1 MSFDWLDALAD
12 ALDAGRAAA
21 LVTVIE
27 AEGSTPREVGARMA
41 VTTDRIAGTVGGGRL
56 ELLAIKRARRLLADP
71 DAPGALIER
80 LALGPSLGQC
90 CGGAARILVQRIA
103 AADAGWIA
111 EARAQADRHRPFV
124 IATTLADAP
133 KTTIIDE
140 DAPGAPE
147 AARAMLAPEPA
158 AGAVLIEARDGA
170 PAMVFSRAA
179 PSDFVIFLFGA
190 GHVGRAIARVLEG
203 VPCRLVWIDD
213 REGVFPAHTARN
225 VETVF
230 AAEPARLVAHA
241 PPGAW
246 FLVMTHS
253 HALDFAIC
261 ERVLARGDFAYLGL
275 IGSKTKRARL
285 ARRMAEAG
293 HGPEI
298 MRGLTC
304 PIGIDGIPGKTPGE
318 IAIAVAAEL
327 LTLRAAPAASAPAV
341 GAPAVGNPGASAP
354 AAGARSA

>member
-1 MSFDWLDALAD
+1 MNFDWLDALAD
-12 ALDAGRAAA
+12 ALAAGREAA

-27 AEGSTPREVGARMA
+27 AEGSTPREAGARMA
-41 VTTDRIAGTVGGGRL
+41 VTADGIAGTIGGGRL

-71 DAPGALIER
+71 EQPGTLIER

-103 AADAGWIA
+103 AADADWIADARAQARSRRPFVTATVLDARGATFLVTEDAAPQALSA
-111 EARAQADRHRPFV
+111 EARAQAQ
-124 IATTLADAP
+124 AMLDAG
-133 KTTIIDE
+133 
-140 DAPGAPE
+140 PGA
-147 AARAMLAPEPA
+147 RIIAPCGREP
-158 AGAVLIEARDGA
+158 GVVLG
-170 PAMVFSRAA
+170 RAA

-213 REGVFPAHTARN
+213 REGVFPERTGRN

-253 HALDFAIC
+253 HALDFEIC
-261 ERVLARGDFAYLGL
+261 ERALARGDFAYLGL

-285 ARRMAEAG
+285 AKRVAEAG
-293 HGPEI
+293 HPPEV

-327 LTLRAAPAASAPAV
+327 LRLRAAPAASEPA
-341 GAPAVGNPGASAP
+341 ASEPAANAP